1 MTEEAPR
8 TAPGRRASWHR
19 RVTRPVQLWMVAL
32 VVLGVVHRWVPASTW
47 VIVHVFTLGLITNS
61 ILVWG
66 QHFTET
72 LLHSRP
78 ADDARR
84 TQVRRI
90 FLLNAG
96 IVVLVAGM
104 IAAWSPAVVAGAAV
118 VGGATAWY
126 VVDLLRRLR
135 SSLPIRFRSVLG
147 YSAVASAFLSAGAVA
162 GAFMGLGAG
171 GDWSVRL
178 HAVHLVVNVLGFLG
192 MTVLKTLVKFL
203 STVLRAPMVDG

>member
-61 ILVWG
+61 ILLWG

-90 FLLNAG
+90 FLLTAG

-104 IAAWSPAVVAGAAV
+104 IAAWSPVVVAGAAV

-126 VVDLLRRLR
+126 VVDLVRQIRAA
-135 SSLPIRFRSVLG
+135 LPSRFRPSVRF
-147 YSAVASAFLSAGAVA
+147 YAVA
-162 GAFMGLGAG
+162 GAFLPRGAVPGRWIGGRQAAECGLG
-171 GDWSVRL
+171 
-178 HAVHLVVNVLGFLG
+178 
-192 MTVLKTLVKFL
+192 
-203 STVLRAPMVDG
+203 P